1 MWVSCRIRTDSH
13 VLTDAAFR
21 LLKLPESNIRVSEV
35 TAHDFLL
42 WIRGI
47 EDRAVPERTH
57 VHHGHHVIRAF
68 LIALNVAAFG
78 MFYWSAEPWVHP
90 VLFLSDDL
98 DGTNHRAGAL
108 VVTSSHS
115 LETLKTLDE
124 NEVQNAVIIFGVLAR
139 ERNTVLEGEYSKG
152 LLLLRMNFY
161 DVNFRREAFLCFY
174 RALENFVAR
183 RILQVKKLKNELRDL
198 QRGLVQIGASQ
209 ELVDELAEVYT
220 TRSSQVAH
228 AQVTPREI
236 SFDDVMKAKVFL
248 DFVMHK
254 TFKAQGVQMLE
265 ARRNA

>member
-1 MWVSCRIRTDSH
+1 MWISCRIKTDSH
-13 VLTDAAFR
+13 ILTDTAFR
-21 LLKLPESNIRVSEV
+21 LLKLPESNIRVAEV
-35 TAHDFLL
+35 AEHEFLL
-42 WIRGI
+42 AIRSI
-47 EDRAVPERTH
+47 EDQGSSERFR
-57 VHHGHHVIRAF
+57 VRQGHHVIRAF
-68 LIALNVAAFG
+68 LVALNVAALG

-98 DGTNHRAGAL
+98 EKRDHRVGAL
-108 VVTSSHS
+108 VVTSSHTF
-115 LETLKTLDE
+115 ETFKTLDE
-124 NEVQNAVIIFGVLAR
+124 FEVQNAVIIFGVLAR
-139 ERNTVLEGEYSKG
+139 ERNIGLEGEYAKG

-161 DVNFRREAFLCFY
+161 DLNFRREAFLCFY
-174 RALENFVAR
+174 RALEHFVAT

-198 QRGLVQIGASQ
+198 QRALAKIGASKA
-209 ELVDELAEVYT
+209 LVDELREVYA

-228 AQVTPREI
+228 AQVTQREI